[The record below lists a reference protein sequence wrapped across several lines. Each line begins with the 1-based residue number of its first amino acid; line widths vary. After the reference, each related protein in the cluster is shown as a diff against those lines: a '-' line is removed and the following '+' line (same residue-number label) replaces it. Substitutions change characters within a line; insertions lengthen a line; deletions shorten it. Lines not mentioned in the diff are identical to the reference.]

1 MFSPTTGA
9 PTAEDLAKTSMRQRQ
24 HHQFKRSPIRSDPAC
39 VGAEDGEESGH
50 DARDDGAATRTHS
63 HQSQVVALAAPREAG
78 HTRWTEHLYRT
89 EQKLRQEMRDMT
101 GLLSEAETKLKL
113 KEDTIRILED
123 QATMQTRIVGD
134 LMAKVEELL
143 RGKEALSVAVEG
155 VDHATVRNNDEDY
168 EGLKIRSGFLSMVVG
183 NLATPQKPTSK
194 SSRWSISS
202 VGVSSSSPGMSPI
215 PHFAT
220 MRSAGLTRGEN
231 NDRHMYINSNAP
243 DNYEEEID
251 ECRKRNA
258 ELEAEVKH
266 LREFALEQLQELFS
280 TSGGPPSC
288 STSEDEYV
296 SSEVDDK
303 SRGTDDVSSNYEVH
317 TDGSGSGD
325 DESREASLENTAG
338 SARKEDAAFLKR
350 LDNLGLEMSMDLSTL
365 EHSLQGGG
373 EEKGDEGTADRI
385 VVEGLSREELS
396 TMTRSSLDEASI

>member
-78 HTRWTEHLYRT
+78 HTRGTEHLYRT

-123 QATMQTRIVGD
+123 QATMQTRIVGV

-143 RGKEALSVAVEG
+143 RGKEALS
-155 VDHATVRNNDEDY
+155 DY
-168 EGLKIRSGFLSMVVG
+168 DGLKIRSGFLSMVVG

-325 DESREASLENTAG
+325 DESREAPLENTAG

-385 VVEGLSREELS
+385 VVEDLSREELS
-396 TMTRSSLDEASI
+396 TVTRSSLDEASI

>member
-9 PTAEDLAKTSMRQRQ
+9 PTAEDLAKTSMCQRR

-78 HTRWTEHLYRT
+78 HTRGTEHLYRT

-123 QATMQTRIVGD
+123 QATMQTRIVGV

-143 RGKEALSVAVEG
+143 RGKEALS
-155 VDHATVRNNDEDY
+155 DY
-168 EGLKIRSGFLSMVVG
+168 DGLKIRSGFLSMVVG

-325 DESREASLENTAG
+325 DESREAPLENTAG

>member
-9 PTAEDLAKTSMRQRQ
+9 PTAEDLAKTSMCQRR

-50 DARDDGAATRTHS
+50 DARDDAAATRTHS

-78 HTRWTEHLYRT
+78 HTRGTEHLYRT

-123 QATMQTRIVGD
+123 QATMQTRIVGV

-143 RGKEALSVAVEG
+143 RGKEALS
-155 VDHATVRNNDEDY
+155 DY
-168 EGLKIRSGFLSMVVG
+168 DGLKIRSGFLSMVVG

-325 DESREASLENTAG
+325 DESREAPLENTAG

-385 VVEGLSREELS
+385 VVEDLSREELS
-396 TMTRSSLDEASI
+396 TVTRSSLDEASI

>member
-9 PTAEDLAKTSMRQRQ
+9 PTAEDLAKTSMCQRR

-39 VGAEDGEESGH
+39 VGAEEFEESGH
-50 DARDDGAATRTHS
+50 DARDDATAKRTHS

-78 HTRWTEHLYRT
+78 HTRGTEHLYRT

-134 LMAKVEELL
+134 LRAKVEEML
-143 RGKEALSVAVEG
+143 RGKEALS
-155 VDHATVRNNDEDY
+155 DY
-168 EGLKIRSGFLSMVVG
+168 DGLKIRSGFLSMVVG

-325 DESREASLENTAG
+325 DESREASLEYTAG

-385 VVEGLSREELS
+385 VVEDLSREELS